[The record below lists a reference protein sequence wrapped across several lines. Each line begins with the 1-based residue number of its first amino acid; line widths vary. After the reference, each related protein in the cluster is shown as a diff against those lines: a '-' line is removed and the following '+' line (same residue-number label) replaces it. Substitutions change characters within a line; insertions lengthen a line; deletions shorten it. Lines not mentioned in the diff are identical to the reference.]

1 MKIKNLNTV
10 VVILLMLSFSSC
22 NLFRYGIQERK
33 KAKEAHINNET
44 EVATNK
50 ERLKKRDIILKAAQ
64 QFDGT
69 PYQLGGESKR
79 GIDCSAL
86 VMLSYKNAGITLP
99 RTSMEQSKIGK
110 PINLTEAQPGDLIF
124 FKFKK
129 SKSNNPVNHVGIVS
143 KVQNNGTIYFYHA
156 STSLG
161 VTESSLAE
169 TYYKEV
175 FVKLMRVY

>member
-1 MKIKNLNTV
+1 MQQKQV
-10 VVILLMLSFSSC
+10 HILLFSLLILTVSSC
-22 NLFRYGIQERK
+22 NLFRYGIEERK
-33 KAKEAHINNET
+33 KEKENQGKKQSEL
-44 EVATNK
+44 TNK
-50 ERLKKRDIILKAAQ
+50 SDRVKKADIILKSAR
-64 QFDGT
+64 QFEGT
-69 PYQLGGESKR
+69 PYQLGGDSKK

-99 RTSMEQSKIGK
+99 RTSIEQSKIGQV
-110 PINLTEAQPGDLIF
+110 ISLSDAQAGDLIF

-143 KVQNNGTIYFYHA
+143 RIDSQGNIYFYHA

-169 TYYKEV
+169 TYYKDV